1 MSREI
6 AVIASLFPAPFNA
19 KRPGFH
25 PQPYYEIKACKDL
38 AQPEWCEVLMQ
49 EEKPYMGLD
58 RTGFTTWPA
67 DQVADD
73 LINSWAGGALGRND
87 SEGAIPA
94 IWRSEGAK
102 KVNGVW
108 VIPQHEIDF
117 HRQQQD
123 GVLNRLVQ
131 MARIFHQSKVDPLPV
146 MRDAAVFLKISGE
159 EWQHEMTSDARFECP
174 YCKAVN
180 KNGAA
185 VCQNCNNVINQV
197 EFERIRAMIQRAE
210 NSLEG
215 LPDDEVAPQ
224 PRSRRATAN
233 ANKDKEAEVVPA

>member
-25 PQPYYEIKACKDL
+25 PQPFYAIKACKDL
-38 AQPEWCEVLMQ
+38 TEPQVCEVLMQ
-49 EEKPYMGLD
+49 EEKPYMGYG
-58 RTGFTTWPA
+58 RVGFQTWPA

-73 LINSWAGGALGRND
+73 LVNSWAGGALGRND
-87 SEGAIPA
+87 SEGAIPG

-108 VIPQHEIDF
+108 VIPQEEIEL
-117 HRQQQD
+117 HRLQQD

-131 MARIFHQSKVDPLPV
+131 MARIFFNNKVDPLPV
-146 MRDAAVFLKISGE
+146 MREAAVFLKISGE
-159 EWQHEMTSDARFECP
+159 AWQHEMTSDARFECP

-185 VCQNCNNVINQV
+185 VCQNCNNVIDQP

-215 LPDDEVAPQ
+215 LPPDEEAPK
-224 PRSRRATAN
+224 PRASRRAVE
-233 ANKDKEAEVVPA
+233 KEAISA